1 MKILQVVPVFSDPF
15 GGPVTVVRSIS
26 KELAKKHEV
35 VVYTTTALDPKHD
48 SDPLEE
54 EVNGYKVIYF
64 KRTLKPLCYSGIFG
78 QLNLSYD
85 MMQAVKQHLREFDV
99 VHVHSWQQFP
109 DVLVHHFATK
119 YGIPYVLQVHGS
131 LPRIMVKQRL
141 KWIYDVFLGYKLLKD
156 ASKVIALSR
165 IEAVQYKCAGVPAE
179 KIAIVPNGIDLT
191 EYSDLP
197 AKGSFKKKFGLDKNE
212 KIVLYL
218 GRIHRTKGIDL
229 LVKAY
234 AYLTKKMGCKD
245 AVLVIAGPDDGYLNE
260 AKSIARS
267 LGVSN
272 SILFTGFISSEDKL
286 RALVDAEV
294 FVTPSFYGF
303 PVTFLEA
310 CAVGVPII
318 ATNFGDSLEWID
330 ENVGY
335 EVPPTKSDL
344 AMAIYR
350 IISDDKLHDDYS
362 KNCRKIVQSE
372 FSVDHVVDKLD
383 QVYAEVTKNSR
394 TRNINHLK

>member
-64 KRTLKPLCYSGIFG
+64 KRTLKTLCYSGIFG
-78 QLNLSYD
+78 QLNLSYG
-85 MMQAVKQHLREFDV
+85 MMQAVKRNLREFDV

-119 YGIPYVLQVHGS
+119 YGVPYVLQVHGS

-156 ASKVIALSR
+156 ASKVIALSQT
-165 IEAVQYKCAGVPAE
+165 EAEQYKTFGVPAE

-197 AKGSFKKKFGLDKNE
+197 SKGSFKKKFGLDKNE

-218 GRIHRTKGIDL
+218 ARIHPIKGLDI
-229 LVKAY
+229 LVKAF
-234 AYLTKKMGCKD
+234 ASVLKEQKNLK
-245 AVLVIAGPDDGYLNE
+245 LVIVGPDEGFLDKIKTLIQE
-260 AKSIARS
+260 
-267 LGVSN
+267 LGITANVIIVGPLYGKN
-272 SILFTGFISSEDKL
+272 KL
-286 RALVDAEV
+286 KAFVDAEV
-294 FVTPSFYGF
+294 YVLPSRYDAF
-303 PVTFLEA
+303 PMSLLEA
-310 CAVGVPII
+310 IACKTPII
-318 ATNFGDSLEWID
+318 TTTKCEISSYLESCGVIV
-330 ENVGY
+330 EPAPNSIAEGLR
-335 EVPPTKSDL
+335 KIL
-344 AMAIYR
+344 
-350 IISDDKLHDDYS
+350 LHPELRETFN
-362 KNCRKIVQSE
+362 KNCEKIIQI
-372 FSVDHVVDKLD
+372 FSIEKVVS
-383 QVYAEVTKNSR
+383 QIEAVYQDCTN
-394 TRNINHLK
+394 L